1 MYMFMMYV
9 CMYCCLRI
17 RLLVKEQAKRM
28 KLADLPKH
36 PWIVHHMNAAIAQH
50 QQSKQ
55 QQAANCIGR

>member
-1 MYMFMMYV
+1 
-9 CMYCCLRI
+9 
-17 RLLVKEQAKRM
+17 VKEQAKRM